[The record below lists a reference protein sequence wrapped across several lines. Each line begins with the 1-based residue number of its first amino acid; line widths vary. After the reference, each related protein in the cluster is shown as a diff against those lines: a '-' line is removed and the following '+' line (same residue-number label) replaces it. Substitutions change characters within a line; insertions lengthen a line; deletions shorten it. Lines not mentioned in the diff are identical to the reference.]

1 MAAVGDEVDTVNAL
15 LAAGAQPTLFSV
27 NLVTREHDRRDTNGN
42 TCLHAA
48 LPMPLDKLKSRVTVK
63 VNKAHAV
70 LTAVQS
76 SVSTEKPSPLE
87 FVSKENSGGFSV
99 ERLAWHSSSPAVELA
114 RYIRDTVRV
123 GCVVRVLRSR
133 RVTCGV

>member
-27 NLVTREHDRRDTNGN
+27 NLADEHCRRNTNGN